1 MKQLSAVMLG
11 AGNRGLLTYG
21 PYAHAHPE
29 ELEFVAVADPHQERR
44 ERFAR
49 EHGIPPQR
57 QYDSWESLLAVGKLA
72 DVLFNCT
79 QDRLHTATTLAAL
92 DVGYDILLEKP
103 MAHNLLDNM
112 RLVQAAEKRG
122 RLLATCHVLRYTAF
136 FQTLRDILRS
146 GRLGRIINVDH
157 RENLI
162 FWHMAHSFVRGNWC
176 AEARSAPMLLAKC
189 CHDLDILGWLL
200 GRRFTR
206 VSSFG
211 SLTAFRPE
219 HAPPDAPLRCT
230 DGCPHADD
238 CKYYAP
244 RFYAKDGDSF
254 MLNAVA
260 INAGADERLELLAS
274 TSPYG
279 RCVWHCDNTVVDHQ
293 TVALEA
299 EDGTTVTL
307 VMQGHGFEE
316 CRTMRYDGTLG
327 TLQAR
332 LGGAGG
338 NKITLRDHLS
348 GSSERIEVQDAASGH
363 GGGDFGIVAAF
374 LQAARGTPDRD
385 LPTARESLESHML
398 AFAAE
403 EARTSRKVIKVD
415 RFRRRAEKALK
426 RQLKRELKKK

>member
-1 MKQLSAVMLG
+1 MQRKSAVLLG
-11 AGNRGLLTYG
+11 AGSRGLMAYG
-21 PYAHAHPE
+21 PYALTHPE
-29 ELEFVAVADPHQERR
+29 ELEFVAVAEPQVARR
-44 ERFAR
+44 ERFAA
-49 EHGIPPQR
+49 EHGIPPER
-57 QYDSWESLLAVGKLA
+57 QFDTWEALLAQGRLA
-72 DVLFNCT
+72 DLLFNCT
-79 QDRLHTATTLAAL
+79 QDQMHTSSTLVAL
-92 DVGYDILLEKP
+92 EAGYDVLLEKP
-103 MAHNLLDNM
+103 MAHTLPDNL
-112 RLVQAAEKRG
+112 RLVQAAAASG

-146 GRLGRIINVDH
+146 GRLGRIVNVDH

-162 FWHMAHSFVRGNWC
+162 YWHMAHSFVRGNWR
-176 AEARSAPMLLAKC
+176 AEASSAPMLLAKC

-200 GRRFTR
+200 GQRFTH

-230 DGCPHADD
+230 DGCPHAEN
-238 CKYYAP
+238 CKYHAP
-244 RFYAKDGDSF
+244 HFYAKDGDSYL
-254 MLNAVA
+254 LNAVA
-260 INAGADERLELLAS
+260 FDTDAAGRLELLAT

-307 VMQGHGFEE
+307 IMQGHGFEE
-316 CRTMRYDGTLG
+316 GRTMRYDGTLG

-332 LGGAGG
+332 MGGAGG
-338 NKITLRDHLS
+338 NKITLRDHRS
-348 GSSERIEVQDAASGH
+348 GLTEDIEVQDAGSGH

-374 LQAARGTPDRD
+374 LRAARGEAERD
-385 LPTARESLESHML
+385 LPTASESLESHLL

-403 EARTSRKVIKVD
+403 EARNKRKVVRVD
-415 RFRRRAEKALK
+415 RFRRKAEKALK
-426 RQLKRELKKK
+426 REGKRG